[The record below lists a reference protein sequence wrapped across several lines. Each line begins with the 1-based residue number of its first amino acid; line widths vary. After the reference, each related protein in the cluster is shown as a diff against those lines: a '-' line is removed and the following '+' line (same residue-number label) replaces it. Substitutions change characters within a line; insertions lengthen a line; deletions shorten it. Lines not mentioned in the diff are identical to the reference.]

1 MKHTTQV
8 ADSRPVRIRNGA
20 ATAAAPPPARITT
33 RRRRR
38 PRSQQWTAWA
48 FLAPVVLYLALFY
61 AYPLYR

>member
-1 MKHTTQV
+1 MSNTTQV
-8 ADSRPVRIRNGA
+8 P
-20 ATAAAPPPARITT
+20 
-33 RRRRR
+33 RRR